1 MVLKFIGIAFL
12 AVAAAELHAESP
24 IREFREGLIGQWEVA
39 SSERNGK
46 SHTNPTIIETVVVEE
61 NSIRLIDTTGGERRL
76 DYQLLLGETGWAID
90 LYRRGGKAD
99 AILFPSRIDMHQNK
113 WRVLLP
119 LNDNASHSR
128 PDSFD
133 TSVNRNWILLELQP
147 ARASLSSATQ
157 PNRATAGLSQ
167 RDSNPVNE
175 SAPHPELDANLVPP
189 SVDAGMMADDL
200 GRMQRLGS
208 SKVQRSIDLIETNPR
223 REK

>member
-1 MVLKFIGIAFL
+1 MVLKFIAIAFL
-12 AVAAAELHAESP
+12 AVAATRLHAESP
-24 IREFREGLIGQWEVA
+24 IREFRDGVIGQWEVA

-46 SHTNPTIIETVVVEE
+46 SHTNPTIIETVVVDK
-61 NSIRLIDTTGGERRL
+61 NSIRLVDTRGGERRL

-99 AILFPSRIDMHQNK
+99 AILFPSRIDMHQNR

-133 TSVNRNWILLELQP
+133 TSVHRNWILLELKP
-147 ARASLSSATQ
+147 AESSLSSATQ
-157 PNRATAGLSQ
+157 PDRATAGLSQ
-167 RDSNPVNE
+167 RHSNPASE
-175 SAPHPELDANLVPP
+175 SASRSDADANLVPP
-189 SVDAGMMADDL
+189 SIDAGMMADDL

-208 SKVQRSIDLIETNPR
+208 SKVLRSIDLIETNPR